1 MSKHR
6 VVIVGVS
13 QQLRGQAGGPC
24 LALDQV
30 READLLKIFET
41 FFSSSLVARQVFVV
55 PGKLYKC
62 SPLEVGSWP
71 CLQMLDRA
79 GKAFQGHTL
88 KLISPLRK

>member
-41 FFSSSLVARQVFVV
+41 FSLFVT
-55 PGKLYKC
+55 C
-62 SPLEVGSWP
+62 
-71 CLQMLDRA
+71 
-79 GKAFQGHTL
+79 GKA
-88 KLISPLRK
+88 SVCCPW

>member
-30 READLLKIFET
+30 READLLKIFRN
-41 FFSSSLVARQVFVV
+41 FFSLRHLWQGKCLLSLVSFTSA
-55 PGKLYKC
+55 P
-62 SPLEVGSWP
+62 
-71 CLQMLDRA
+71 
-79 GKAFQGHTL
+79 H
-88 KLISPLRK
+88 LR